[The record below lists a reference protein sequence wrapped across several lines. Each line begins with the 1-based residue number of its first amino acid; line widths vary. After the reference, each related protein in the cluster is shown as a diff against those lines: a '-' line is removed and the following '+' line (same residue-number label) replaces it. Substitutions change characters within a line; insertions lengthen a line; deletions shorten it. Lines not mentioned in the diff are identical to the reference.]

1 MEPDPRDRAAVRF
14 PPPLIYVA
22 SILLGIGL
30 ESFVLRLRWVGF
42 YVWARPLAVI
52 SLLVA
57 VGMIAAAIGLFR
69 RSGQN
74 PEPWKPTPEI
84 LTGGIYRLTRN
95 PMYSGLALLQL
106 ALGLWKGNGWIVA
119 LVPLSLAAVY
129 WFAVRHEE
137 VYLEGKFGQVY
148 LDYKATVRR
157 WI

>member
-14 PPPLIYVA
+14 PPPLIYLA

-30 ESFVLRLRWVGF
+30 ESVVRRLRWVDF

-52 SLLVA
+52 LLLVA
-57 VGMIAAAIGLFR
+57 AGMIAAAIGLFR

-95 PMYSGLALLQL
+95 SMYLGLALLQL
-106 ALGLWKGNGWIVA
+106 ALGLWKGNGWIVVLA
-119 LVPLSLAAVY
+119 RCRIGAAEDLLVGRVADGAAMPVLA
-129 WFAVRHEE
+129 
-137 VYLEGKFGQVY
+137 K
-148 LDYKATVRR
+148 
-157 WI
+157 